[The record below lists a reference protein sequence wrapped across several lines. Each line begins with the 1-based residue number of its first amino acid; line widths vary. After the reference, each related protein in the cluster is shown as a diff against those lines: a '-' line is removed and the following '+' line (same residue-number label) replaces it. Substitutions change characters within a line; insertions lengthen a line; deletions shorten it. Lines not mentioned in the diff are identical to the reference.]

1 MRTII
6 EQINDYHAFKT
17 NGRIVVLNS
26 GLVKKKKTEFTITID
41 VNYNVI

>member
-26 GLVKKKKTEFTITID
+26 GLVKKKTEFTITID
-41 VNYNVI
+41 GNYNVI